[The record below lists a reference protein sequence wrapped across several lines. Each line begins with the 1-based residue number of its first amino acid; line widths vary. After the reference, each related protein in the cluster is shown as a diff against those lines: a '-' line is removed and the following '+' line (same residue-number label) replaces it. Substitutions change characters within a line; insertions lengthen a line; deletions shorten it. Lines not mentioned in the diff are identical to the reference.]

1 MAKRGKR
8 KAAAAP
14 ATPAQNVEQVGTLN
28 RRAADLAQD
37 LYNRRFA
44 KEGTTDPEPLQW
56 PLLHGG
62 TFLEVAQRAW
72 SDDGGVKL
80 IDKSFKFLQKIGY
93 LDDSM
98 TRDRFVAGM
107 TTTAVPRTKWNYIDC
122 I

>member
-28 RRAADLAQD
+28 RRAADLVQD
-37 LYNRRFA
+37 LYSRRFA
-44 KEGTTDPEPLQW
+44 KEGTTDPEPLEW

-107 TTTAVPRTKWNYIDC
+107 TTTAVPRTKWNYTDC